1 MKLPRD
7 VVLHVALVLPDG
19 RFYGHSVRFPPEQ
32 WAISASQIRE
42 VESWLESASRAVL
55 DQLRDDG
62 ME

>member
-19 RFYGHSVRFPPEQ
+19 RFYGHSVRLPPEQ
-32 WAISASQIRE
+32 WATSASHIRD
-42 VESWLESASRAVL
+42 VESWLESARNDIL

-62 ME
+62 IQ